1 MSRLT
6 RDTTFVILYYEKG
19 CEGLDSILNS
29 LLASVSHIERL
40 AYLRRDEL
48 TYLSAAQAQI
58 SQLMSQIDKS
68 HEMRNRPLQ
77 RWLAVK
83 HR

>member
-19 CEGLDSILNS
+19 CERLDTILNS
-29 LLASVSHIERL
+29 LLGSVSHIERL
-40 AYLRRDEL
+40 AYKRREL
-48 TYLSAAQAQI
+48 TNLSAAQAQI